1 MWVSTHKYKQLD
13 TKYRGIQDILE
24 HISKW
29 FKPTSEQSVATGE
42 ISGSPTQEDL
52 PVQSLGDFYS
62 FIIICAQKILTK
74 LSDLQHIPYDE
85 NEIKFMK
92 GMAILV
98 AIKIILANHKYLNN
112 REFDIATLSSSYE
125 HERYMDKL
133 KLEAYISASHKLA
146 SFS

>member
-52 PVQSLGDFYS
+52 PVQRDRKS
-62 FIIICAQKILTK
+62 
-74 LSDLQHIPYDE
+74 
-85 NEIKFMK
+85 
-92 GMAILV
+92 V
-98 AIKIILANHKYLNN
+98 V
-112 REFDIATLSSSYE
+112 
-125 HERYMDKL
+125 
-133 KLEAYISASHKLA
+133 
-146 SFS
+146 